1 LIKCLAKQLL
11 IKNEMIIIPL
21 SFLLLIYFF
30 LVFLPHNLSFFPTPL
45 PMLLCSGPKPYAPT
59 MKAHNARVPRRPCP
73 CTSATHV
80 CVRESKSDH
89 GHDGAHESEKGA
101 GTSCFF
107 MSIFSKKRKFCW
119 GTSEKHGICWWAPST
134 QKIVESVYFFR
145 KRVLLII
152 LLISRTCGDKFVGND
167 FYFALVFKL
176 HWFKVVVFS
185 CTLDE
190 ATRLAVSYA
199 LVGVG
204 RESGRSILT
213 SASSACHRLDPPLL
227 PKCFIPVAPLEVSNI
242 GREVGRP
249 GRSQAAPSSSMV
261 VVELLLII
269 DSVTEKNK
277 RITRH
282 MNNMP
287 ATIPTSQKHHK
298 WIQLQSILKIQ
309 FAKKNAPL
317 VSEET
322 QQIIAQRED
331 EIYLHCCHFFEN
343 YGFSNMTCQ

>member
-1 LIKCLAKQLL
+1 
-11 IKNEMIIIPL
+11 
-21 SFLLLIYFF
+21 
-30 LVFLPHNLSFFPTPL
+30 
-45 PMLLCSGPKPYAPT
+45 
-59 MKAHNARVPRRPCP
+59 
-73 CTSATHV
+73 
-80 CVRESKSDH
+80 
-89 GHDGAHESEKGA
+89 
-101 GTSCFF
+101 
-107 MSIFSKKRKFCW
+107 
-119 GTSEKHGICWWAPST
+119 
-134 QKIVESVYFFR
+134 
-145 KRVLLII
+145 
-152 LLISRTCGDKFVGND
+152 
-167 FYFALVFKL
+167 
-176 HWFKVVVFS
+176 VVVFS

-190 ATRLAVSYA
+190 ATRLAASYV

-227 PKCFIPVAPLEVSNI
+227 PKCFIPLDCFVASLAVSNI

-269 DSVTEKNK
+269 DSVAEKNK
-277 RITRH
+277 RITIH

-287 ATIPTSQKHHK
+287 AIIPASQKHHK
-298 WIQLQSILKIQ
+298 RIQLQSILKIQ